1 MAEQKKLFSRREIK
15 AADAARELYRKIGR
29 PDETEFDSI
38 LRRNLIRN
46 CPVTPN
52 DAKRALI
59 IYGPDVAV
67 LKGKTTQST
76 PAPHVPTFE
85 AVPIPPPVLEHH
97 SQVTLCM
104 DFFFVQGMPFYHTIS
119 RGIGFRTVKQVSDR
133 SKAVI
138 LPVTRRVIK
147 LYQSR
152 GFKVSDIHADN
163 EFECIRENV
172 RPVEMNIVPSVRT
185 IKERLRTCV
194 HGLPFERLP
203 KLMIRHMVDDAVR
216 CLNQFPWKNGISADM
231 SPAAIVTGHPPPD
244 FNTMRLEFGTYVQ
257 VFEDNDPTN
266 TTRARSMGAIAL
278 GPTGNA
284 QGDFNFMSLSS
295 GAKISRHQWTAL
307 PMTDTSIARVH
318 ALGIEDNQPLIQ
330 ERGLVVE
337 WRPDHP
343 IDDSEYDRTYNL
355 PRNLPV
361 DGFVP
366 ADYDPIDDD
375 EAADLLH
382 DAAEHDLIIE
392 PAAER
397 AALAQGVRAD
407 EDVNPHHAQPAIVAD
422 NDDNEDATGKGAN
435 DDATDEGA
443 NDDNEGATD
452 EGANDEYEAAG
463 NEGAHDDNAV
473 YEDEEDDAFNE
484 GPHDNEEN
492 DDDVANAGQEH
503 ARAEDEP
510 INETTNDNRPYNLRH
525 RGAPTARFNEAMDN
539 PHDGKSYYPPIHPRN

>member
-1 MAEQKKLFSRREIK
+1 
-15 AADAARELYRKIGR
+15 
-29 PDETEFDSI
+29 
-38 LRRNLIRN
+38 
-46 CPVTPN
+46 
-52 DAKRALI
+52 
-59 IYGPDVAV
+59 
-67 LKGKTTQST
+67 
-76 PAPHVPTFE
+76 
-85 AVPIPPPVLEHH
+85 
-97 SQVTLCM
+97 M

-138 LPVTRRVIK
+138 LQVTRRVIK

-152 GFKVSDIHADN
+152 GFNVSDIHADK

-397 AALAQGVRAD
+397 AALAQGMRAD

-435 DDATDEGA
+435 DD
-443 NDDNEGATD
+443 NEDATD

-473 YEDEEDDAFNE
+473 YEDEEDDAINE